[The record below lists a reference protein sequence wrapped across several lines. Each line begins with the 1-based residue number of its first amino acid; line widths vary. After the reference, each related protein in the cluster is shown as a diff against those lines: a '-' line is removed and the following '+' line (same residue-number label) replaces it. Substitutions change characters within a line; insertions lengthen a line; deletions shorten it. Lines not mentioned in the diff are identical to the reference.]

1 MGGIRFTV
9 NGVTHEVDAAP
20 NTPLLYILRND
31 LKLKGARYGCGIGE
45 CGACGV
51 LMDGVRIFSCDV
63 PLWATEGKTII
74 TIEGLSTGDNMHPL
88 QKAFVEEQAAQC
100 GYCIDGII
108 IAAKALLDQNPAPS
122 NAQIC
127 EALDGN
133 LCRCGSHTRIIRAVR
148 RAAAAMSGG
157 AA

>member
-1 MGGIRFTV
+1 MCSVRLTV
-9 NGVTHEVDAAP
+9 NGVTHEVDAEP
-20 NTPLLYILRND
+20 NTSLLYVLRND

-51 LMDGVRIFSCDV
+51 LMDDVRIFSCDM
-63 PLWATEGKTII
+63 PLWAIEGKSIV
-74 TIEGLSTGDNMHPL
+74 TIEGLSDGGTLHPL
-88 QKAFVEEQAAQC
+88 QKAFVDEQAAQC

-108 IAAKALLDQNPAPS
+108 IAAKALLDKNPNPS
-122 NAQIC
+122 RAQIC

-133 LCRCGSHTRIIRAVR
+133 LCRCGSHTRIIRAVQ
-148 RAAAAMSGG
+148 RAAAAMNGG